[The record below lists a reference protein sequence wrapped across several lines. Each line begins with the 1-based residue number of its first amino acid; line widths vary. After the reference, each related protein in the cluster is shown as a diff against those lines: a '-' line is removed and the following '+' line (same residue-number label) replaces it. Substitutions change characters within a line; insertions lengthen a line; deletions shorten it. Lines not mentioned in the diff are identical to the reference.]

1 MKNLKNF
8 LLYTTMVTTLTL
20 SIGVAQNHKA
30 EAQVSPTEVTQVT
43 DRVEQP
49 VVTDGQQKQEA
60 QEQKT
65 FRAVTSYMLNV
76 RRESNAHSFI
86 ERTMVNNQVFEAS
99 ELSNGWLQ
107 LSTGGFVNGK
117 YTKIVSE
124 EETNQLNAQ
133 PQQIASNEKQTTQQ
147 SSEVQVSSA
156 PTGPV
161 QAGIVGKSNATLSDL
176 QVILEGTELQGIE
189 QALLDVENNQN
200 VNAFFTLAVAKL
212 ESGNGQSRIA
222 RDKNNLFGMNATDNN
237 PYTNAYSYPSKSESI
252 RDFGRR
258 VKAHYIDQGRTTLD
272 SINAKYS
279 SSSNWSAQVNTIMQA
294 DSSRV
299 KR

>member
-30 EAQVSPTEVTQVT
+30 EAQMESKPVAEVAQT
-43 DRVEQP
+43 VEQP
-49 VVTDGQQKQEA
+49 VT
-60 QEQKT
+60 QEQPQSLH
-65 FRAVTSYMLNV
+65 AVTSYMLNV
-76 RRESNAHSFI
+76 RQESNAHSGI
-86 ERTMVNNQVFEAS
+86 QRTISHNQVIEANQ
-99 ELSNGWLQ
+99 LDNGWLQ
-107 LSTGGFVNGK
+107 LKAGGFVNGK
-117 YTKIVSE
+117 YTRSVSQE
-124 EETNQLNAQ
+124 EANQLNSQ
-133 PQQIASNEKQTTQQ
+133 PEQIISNEKQPTQQ
-147 SSEVQVSSA
+147 SNEA
-156 PTGPV
+156 PTGAV
-161 QAGIVGKSNATLSDL
+161 QAGVIGKSNATLTDL
-176 QVILEGTELQGIE
+176 QVILSGTELQGIE
-189 QALLDVENNQN
+189 QALLDVENTQN

-212 ESGNGQSRIA
+212 ESGNGRSRIA

-237 PYTNAYSYPSKSESI
+237 PYSNAYSYPSKGDSI

-279 SSSNWSAQVNTIMQA
+279 SSSTWSSQVNHIMQA
-294 DSSRV
+294 DASRI